1 MVFISL
7 FAVLVWL
14 EWCKNS
20 KTTKL
25 TGALTGTTART
36 VKTVISVRF
45 FLFFSLKGILQQV
58 ESLQPVCLLV
68 PVVDVKITTMCILRI
83 MLQVIDSS
91 MSQLARFSQTA
102 VFPREG
108 MLAVNEV
115 QQTQIVAG
123 VLKTYKSSVEK
134 TPSGQGDTQLA
145 YFLLDKQVFG
155 FGIH

>member
-1 MVFISL
+1 ML
-7 FAVLVWL
+7 LPHRYQKAHYR
-14 EWCKNS
+14 KNS

-36 VKTVISVRF
+36 VKTVIAVRF
-45 FLFFSLKGILQQV
+45 FFFSLKGILQQV

-123 VLKTYKSSVEK
+123 VLKT
-134 TPSGQGDTQLA
+134 
-145 YFLLDKQVFG
+145 
-155 FGIH
+155 